1 MSLGTGILCFA
12 FEESSGQTPSFFLAE
27 IVGINKV
34 RSFLLLHPYDIVGT
48 KNEWCQGGLFFFFIS
63 EKSQMCFFCAI
74 QIKQGGSVRPPRQR

>member
-27 IVGINKV
+27 MVGINKV

-48 KNEWCQGGLFFFFIS
+48 KNEWCQGGFFFFFYLREIS
-63 EKSQMCFFCAI
+63 DVLFLCNSDKTRGKRKA
-74 QIKQGGSVRPPRQR
+74 P